1 MFIRWLAAFTLA
13 ATVFF
18 GGASLARAHCDR
30 LDGPVVTDARAALAS
45 GRVGRVLKWVRGSDE
60 PQVREAFAKTMRVRA
75 AGGEARE
82 LADRYFFETV
92 VRLHRAAE
100 GEPFTGL
107 KPAGADPGPAVRA
120 TDAALAKRS
129 ADELVEQTTGVVA
142 RGIRIRFARVL
153 AAKKRAS
160 RSVVDGR
167 RYVAAYVDLLH
178 YVEHLDTLARA
189 RAPHLRATKHETHV
203 MRSKRARAR
212 TAKR

>member
-1 MFIRWLAAFTLA
+1 MFVRWLAAVTLA
-13 ATVFF
+13 ATMWV
-18 GGASLARAHCDR
+18 GGAAVARAHCDT

-45 GRVGRVLKWVRGSDE
+45 GNVSVVLKWVRGSDE
-60 PQVREAFAKTMRVRA
+60 ALVREAFAKTRRVRT

-82 LADRYFFETV
+82 LADRYFFETL

-120 TDAALAKRS
+120 TDAALAKRNAS
-129 ADELVEQTTGVVA
+129 DLIEQTNEAVA
-142 RGIRIRFARVL
+142 QGIRLRFARLL

-160 RSVVDGR
+160 HSVVDGR
-167 RYVAAYVDLLH
+167 RYVAAYVELLH
-178 YVEHLDTLARA
+178 YVERIDALARA
-189 RAPHLRATKHETHV
+189 RTPHVRAKPHEAHV
-203 MRSKRARAR
+203 AKPKRKNVR